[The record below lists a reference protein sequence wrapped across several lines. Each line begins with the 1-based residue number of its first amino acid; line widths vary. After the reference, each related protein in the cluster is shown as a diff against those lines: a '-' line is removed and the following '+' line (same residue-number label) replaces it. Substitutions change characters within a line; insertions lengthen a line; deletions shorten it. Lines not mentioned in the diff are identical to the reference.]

1 MVRCCSPAPWC
12 GHCKNLAP
20 EWDKAA
26 KGLEGI
32 VNIGAVDMTTD
43 QQAGAPYNIQ
53 GYPTIKLFGLNK
65 NAPTD
70 FTGGR
75 DAASIINFAIEQAKS
90 AAIARA
96 NGNAGGSRTGGSS
109 SSSSGSS
116 SGSNQ
121 RDEVVV
127 LTKDNFASQVYNSKD
142 VWLVEFYA
150 PWCGHCKKLQPEWEG
165 AARKLK
171 NAVKLGKVNCD
182 EHQSLCQEFRVQ
194 GYPTI
199 KYFKPASTGASSAEE
214 YQGSREEAG
223 IVKYGMDLFTK
234 FGGNLEVKQL
244 LSEESFKK
252 DCTESDQSSRC
263 SPRRLLHL
271 LLAAH
276 PRLECRAEV
285 EGSQR
290 HPRGHEGVHQL
301 PAGVP
306 LEPGR

>member
-1 MVRCCSPAPWC
+1 MVRFFLPAPWC

-32 VNIGAVDMTTD
+32 VNLGAVDMTTD

-65 NAPTD
+65 NAPAD
-70 FTGGR
+70 YNGGR
-75 DAASIINFAIEQAKS
+75 DATSIINFAIDQARN
-90 AAIARA
+90 AAVARA
-96 NGNAGGSRTGGSS
+96 NGNTGGSRTTG

-116 SGSNQ
+116 SGSNV

-127 LTKDNFASQVYNSKD
+127 LTKDNFASQVYGSKE

-182 EHQSLCQEFRVQ
+182 EQQPLCQEFRVQ

-199 KYFKPASTGASSAEE
+199 KYFKPGSSGASSAEE

-223 IVKYGMDLFTK
+223 IVKYGMDLFSK

-244 LSEESFKK
+244 VSEESFKK
-252 DCTESDQSSRC
+252 DCTESEQSSLPSR
-263 SPRRLLHL
+263 RRLLPV
-271 LLAAH
+271 LLAAYT
-276 PRLECRAEV
+276 
-285 EGSQR
+285 
-290 HPRGHEGVHQL
+290 
-301 PAGVP
+301 
-306 LEPGR
+306 